1 MVKIEKKVTI
11 FDFGLQMGDFRFA
24 NKPK

>member
-11 FDFGLQMGDFRFA
+11 FDFGLQIWDFRFA